1 VAARTATSL
10 EVVASG
16 NAILI
21 AALSALI
28 ARELLAAPKPT
39 PLATRATGWAYA
51 ANTAV
56 FLIRV
61 VIVADHGA
69 HAVVAPNLQGFSP
82 FVLLWWLGMTIAV
95 TLGMALM
102 TAERLQ
108 ADLDSQANRD
118 PLTGALN
125 RRAFSLIAEQA
136 VQRSRRHGRPL
147 SVLVMD
153 LDRFKQV
160 NDRLGHDAGDALL
173 CRFVVVAGKVLRRE
187 DVFCRFGGEE
197 FVALLPDA
205 SAEHGL
211 MAAERVRT
219 RFARE
224 SSPSE
229 SATAAPAVT
238 VSIGVGELEPDEDIE
253 SLLRRADAALY
264 RAKRTGR
271 NRCELADEACKDSDD
286 DGLRAVSEAED

>member
-1 VAARTATSL
+1 MG
-10 EVVASG
+10 G
-16 NAILI
+16 NAVLVAI
-21 AALSALI
+21 LSALI
-28 ARELLAAPKPT
+28 ARELLAAPEPDL
-39 PLATRATGWAYA
+39 LAMRATGWAYA
-51 ANTAV
+51 ANAGV
-56 FLIRV
+56 FLVRLITA
-61 VIVADHGA
+61 ADHGV
-69 HAVVAPNLQGFSP
+69 HAVSPANLEGIAP
-82 FVLLWWLGMTIAV
+82 FVPLWWLGMTIAV

-125 RRAFSLIAEQA
+125 RRSFSLIAEQA
-136 VQRSRRHGRPL
+136 MQRSRRHGRPL

-173 CRFVVVAGKVLRRE
+173 CQFVAVAGKVLRRE

-211 MAAERVRT
+211 MAAERVRAG
-219 RFARE
+219 FARE
-224 SSPSE
+224 SLGQ
-229 SATAAPAVT
+229 SAADAPFAVT

-264 RAKRTGR
+264 RAKHAGR
-271 NRCELADEACKDSDD
+271 DRCELAEDARNNGDD
-286 DGLRAVSEAED
+286 DGLKTASEA